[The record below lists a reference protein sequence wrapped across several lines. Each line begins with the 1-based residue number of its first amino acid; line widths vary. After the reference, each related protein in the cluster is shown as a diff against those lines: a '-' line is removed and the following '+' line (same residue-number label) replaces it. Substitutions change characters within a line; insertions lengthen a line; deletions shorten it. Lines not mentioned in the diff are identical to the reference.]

1 MHYVRI
7 CLVASPGTSSWP
19 LAMLEARIVPGL
31 SYSPMA
37 DSILTSINMAGGA
50 INIYYDTILMQ
61 NSLSG
66 GNFGTNISLLSS
78 WKVVLI
84 TSAQYTRASAETLLF
99 PFPLFTNVSSDFVMP
114 AINSSGVIT
123 VYTFAYIQSNQ
134 LWATANVDLTY
145 IVAG

>member
-1 MHYVRI
+1 
-7 CLVASPGTSSWP
+7 
-19 LAMLEARIVPGL
+19 
-31 SYSPMA
+31 
-37 DSILTSINMAGGA
+37 MAGGSF
-50 INIYYDTILMQ
+50 NVFYDTILMQ

-66 GNFGTNISLLSS
+66 GNFGTNISLLSN

-123 VYTFAYIQSNQ
+123 LYTFAYIQSDR
-134 LWATANVDLTY
+134 LYATPNVDLTY

>member
-1 MHYVRI
+1 MFPDFPI
-7 CLVASPGTSSWP
+7 
-19 LAMLEARIVPGL
+19 
-31 SYSPMA
+31 PMA
-37 DSILTSINMAGGA
+37 ESILTSINMAGGA

-61 NSLSG
+61 NILSG
-66 GNFGTNISLLSS
+66 GNFGTNISLLSN

-99 PFPLFTNVSSDFVMP
+99 PFPLFTSVSSDFVMP

-134 LWATANVDLTY
+134 LYAAPSVDLTY
-145 IVAG
+145 IVAGYS